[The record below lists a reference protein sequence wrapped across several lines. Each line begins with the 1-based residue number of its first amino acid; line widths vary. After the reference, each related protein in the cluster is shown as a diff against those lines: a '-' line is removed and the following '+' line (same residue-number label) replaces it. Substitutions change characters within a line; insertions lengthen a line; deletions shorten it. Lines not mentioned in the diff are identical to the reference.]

1 MKRFFNWQ
9 VAFGFVLIFLSTLV
23 YFIHY
28 AIFRDSH
35 HIYIYLLGDVAFVFL
50 EVLLVTLVLHKLL
63 GHREKQKLLN
73 KLNMVIGA
81 FYSEVGTALLSLFA
95 NFDPNSS
102 EIAKELVVKNE
113 WSPKD
118 FLKMRERFK
127 TYDCLINSQKGS
139 LVKLKDFLHSKR
151 GFLLNLLENPNVLE
165 HEEFTNLLWAVFH
178 LTEELVH
185 RKNVEK
191 LPETDFNHLTGD
203 IKRVYILLISQWL
216 DYMKHLKESY
226 PYLFS
231 LALRTNPFDKEA
243 SVEVTC

>member
-1 MKRFFNWQ
+1 MRRFFNWQ
-9 VAFGFVLIFLSTLV
+9 VAFGFVLVLLSALV

-28 AIFRDSH
+28 AIFRDAH
-35 HIYIYLLGDVAFVFL
+35 HIYIYLIGDIAFVFL

-63 GHREKQKLLN
+63 GQREKQKLLN

-81 FYSEVGTALLSLFA
+81 FYSEVGTKLLNIFA
-95 NFDPNSS
+95 DFDPNSS
-102 EIAKELVVKNE
+102 EIAKELVIKNE

-127 TYDCLINSQKGS
+127 TYDCSISSQKGN
-139 LVKLKDFLHSKR
+139 LVELKDFLHSKR

-178 LTEELVH
+178 LTEELVQ
-185 RKNVEK
+185 RRNVEK
-191 LPETDFNHLTGD
+191 LPAADLKHLTGD
-203 IKRVYILLISQWL
+203 IKRVYIFLISQWL

-243 SVEVTC
+243 SVEITC